1 MARSIRG
8 AVTEENL
15 KSVRCGAEER
25 GLGEGGEWIRSRGS
39 LEGGERGS
47 KALAT
52 GFTPVES
59 RHLSLRT
66 CFSKNVRFSTE
77 RRRA

>member
-1 MARSIRG
+1 M
-8 AVTEENL
+8 
-15 KSVRCGAEER
+15 
-25 GLGEGGEWIRSRGS
+25 GEGGEWIRSRGGS
-39 LEGGERGS
+39 LEGGGERGS

-66 CFSKNVRFSTE
+66 CFSKNVRFSTG